1 MCVRV
6 CVQLSRGS
14 PLRTPEKQPQRRGL
28 ISDNHFSS
36 FSSNLVT
43 KANVSLEHTKLT
55 GTWPVLYLTDTQ
67 IQVEALRNALR
78 FCGCFSF
85 VVIIRQNIQINYQ
98 LEQIATQDKM
108 WAETSLQQCGEE
120 EGGGGGGLDSTWQQL
135 HSSLAVAVASFQLL
149 LSHCCTK
156 VFYMIINFVGC
167 WGRGIHWYVCH
178 VSRAVCE
185 CVCLCVC
192 VGCKR
197 VKLSWVEQARAKTK
211 TKTKAKMLRI
221 VYLRG
226 RGR

>member
-1 MCVRV
+1 MCV
-6 CVQLSRGS
+6 CACSSAGGHPWE
-14 PLRTPEKQPQRRGL
+14 PLRSIPREGGL

-43 KANVSLEHTKLT
+43 KANVSLELT
-55 GTWPVLYLTDTQ
+55 GTWPILYLTDTQ

-78 FCGCFSF
+78 YCACFSF

-108 WAETSLQQCGEE
+108 WAGASLQQCGEE
-120 EGGGGGGLDSTWQQL
+120 GRGGGLDSTWQQL

-185 CVCLCVC
+185 CVCVC

-197 VKLSWVEQARAKTK
+197 VKLSWVEQARAKRKTQTK
-211 TKTKAKMLRI
+211 TKMLRI